1 MNSNHSETK
10 IGSQKLKKQ
19 VVILNNELKVVH
31 GQLGETQN
39 QLVVTRDQLEEANK
53 IIEQKNLELK
63 AKDETIASLYE
74 KLKLSLQRQFGKKSE
89 KSASKEAEET
99 PPIPFDDPRVDNS
112 KEVKKADEEIT
123 VAAYTR
129 KKRGRKALPANLPR
143 EEVIHDLKDEE
154 KICNCCGG
162 ELSYFGEDRSEQ
174 LQYIPAQLKVIVH
187 IRRKYACRNCEETVK
202 SASLPKQPIPKSIA
216 TAGLLTH
223 IIISKYAYHLP
234 LYRQE
239 IIFRQL
245 GVDLPRNTT
254 CWWMIKVAELCKPIY
269 EIMGKTIRSGSYANA
284 DESPLRVLKEKGL
297 PKKTKSFMFVY
308 LGGDRTNPTIVF
320 SCHPTRAGT
329 HAEEF
334 FKGFKGYLQTDGFS
348 GYWIFKDSPFI
359 TSVGCWAHARR
370 KFFEIVKITNNPGL
384 AHEAVDYIR
393 KLYKVEKEAEENNL
407 SNEERKALREKESKP
422 VLLEIRIW
430 LDSNY
435 PKVPPQSAIGKAMF
449 YALNNWEQLNRY
461 TENGIL
467 EIDNNLNENAIRPL
481 ALGRKNWLFSGN
493 EYGAAASAIIYSL
506 VETCKANGI
515 DPTNYFNHILN
526 KLPYCTKGK
535 DGGNEEYEPLV
546 PQKYKSLLY
555 ESSA

>member
-1 MNSNHSETK
+1 MNSNHSAAK
-10 IGSQKLKKQ
+10 ISSQKLKEQ

-31 GQLGETQN
+31 DQLGETQKQLAVTNN
-39 QLVVTRDQLEEANK
+39 QLEAANK
-53 IIEQKNLELK
+53 IIEQKDLELK
-63 AKDETIASLYE
+63 GKDETIASLYE

-89 KSASKEAEET
+89 KSDNKEAEV
-99 PPIPFDDPRVDNS
+99 PSIPFDDPRVDNS
-112 KEVKKADEEIT
+112 KEVTRADEEIT

-154 KICNCCGG
+154 KVCSCCGS

-187 IRRKYACRNCEETVK
+187 VRRKYACRNCEETVK
-202 SASLPKQPIPKSIA
+202 SAALPKQPIPKSIA

-223 IIISKYAYHLP
+223 IVISKYVYHLP

-245 GVDLPRNTT
+245 GIDLPRNTT

-269 EIMGKTIRSGSYANA
+269 EIMEQTIRNGNYANA

-297 PKKTKSFMFVY
+297 PKKSKSFMFVY
-308 LGGDRTNPTIVF
+308 LGGDRSNPTIVF
-320 SCHPTRAGT
+320 KCHSTRAGT

-334 FKGFKGYLQTDGFS
+334 FKGFKGYLQTDAFS
-348 GYWIFKDSPFI
+348 GYEIFKDNKLI
-359 TSVGCWAHARR
+359 TMVGCWVHARR

-384 AHEAVDYIR
+384 AHEAMEYIT
-393 KLYKVEKEAEENNL
+393 KLYQIERSADENNL
-407 SNEERKALREKESKP
+407 SNEKRKDLRIKETKP
-422 VLLEIRIW
+422 ILLEFKNW
-430 LDSNY
+430 LDDNF
-435 PKVPPQSAIGKAMF
+435 PKVPPKSVIGSAMA
-449 YALNNWEQLNRY
+449 YVLNNWEKLNRY
-461 TENGIL
+461 TEDGIL

-493 EYGAAASAIIYSL
+493 ERGAAASAIIYSL
-506 VETCKANGI
+506 VETCRANGI

-526 KLPYCTKGK
+526 KLPYCIKSK
-535 DGGNEEYEPLV
+535 DGENEEYESLV
-546 PQKYKSLLY
+546 PQKYKALLY